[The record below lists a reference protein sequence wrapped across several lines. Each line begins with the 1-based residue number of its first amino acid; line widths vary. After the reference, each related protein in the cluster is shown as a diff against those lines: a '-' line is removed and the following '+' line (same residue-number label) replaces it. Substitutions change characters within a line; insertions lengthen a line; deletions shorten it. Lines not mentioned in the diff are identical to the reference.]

1 MGYVD
6 QNLVSGEMVAYRA
19 RLHWIVLLWPVVIS
33 ALCGALALTLLAGAM
48 ASHDKK
54 RETAGMM
61 AVVGLVVLV
70 FAAVFV
76 AAGVLARNAA
86 EFAVTNKR
94 VILKAGVVRKRTV
107 EIFLNKI
114 ESVGVD
120 QSLGARV
127 LGYGTIVLRGT
138 GGTLEP
144 FDKIARPLEF
154 RRQVQEQISRAS
166 EGRGSAPKN

>member
-6 QNLVSGEMVAYRA
+6 QNLVSSETVTYRG
-19 RLHWIVLLWPVVIS
+19 RLHWVILFWPVVI
-33 ALCGALALTLLAGAM
+33 AACCAALAFTLLAGAM
-48 ASHDKK
+48 ASRDLKH
-54 RETAGMM
+54 ETTGVM
-61 AVVGLVVLV
+61 AAVGLVLLVVAVVSLAVGVLV
-70 FAAVFV
+70 
-76 AAGVLARNAA
+76 RKSA

-94 VILKAGVVRKRTV
+94 VILKTGVVQKRTV

-114 ESVGVD
+114 ESVGVEEGI
-120 QSLGARV
+120 GARI

-154 RRQVQEQISRAS
+154 RRQVQEQISRATERPS
-166 EGRGSAPKN
+166 PPATN